1 MIPLAFDFKR
11 GLMPK
16 EIDEAHKAQ
25 TGTFARSTG
34 KERRGERFGR
44 NHISFIGI
52 TWKQVWQYLHAA
64 LLW

>member
-1 MIPLAFDFKR
+1 MIPLAFDFR
-11 GLMPK
+11 RWLMPK

-34 KERRGERFGR
+34 EERQGERFGKNR
-44 NHISFIGI
+44 ISLIRI
-52 TWKQVWQYLHAA
+52 TWKQVWQYLHAV